1 MLGFHP
7 LAAAAL
13 GDDGGVVSSGTV
25 ATATGSAAT
34 GSVGSVTIAHANT
47 ISPTGVSASAG
58 PHATVRFAVTVA
70 NSGSGNKF
78 YIDGAE
84 APTLNLVRNTTYI
97 FDVSDGSNSG
107 HPFRFKDSGGSSYS
121 TGVTTSGT
129 EGSSGATVT

>member
-13 GDDGGVVSSGTV
+13 ADDGEQVAVSGVNVSV
-25 ATATGSAAT
+25 TGSAAT

-58 PHATVRFAVTVA
+58 PHATVTFAVTVA

-121 TGVTTSGT
+121 RNRRKFWCDCHF
-129 EGSSGATVT
+129 SSGK